1 MERPEKDSFSP
12 WERAMR
18 GKHRRRHGHGFVVL
32 SWLNWN
38 LASLR
43 THPLRASLIG
53 TLGLALAWLT
63 LTKSL
68 PFALAPIAPDWA
80 LALNPNNPAA
90 LIAKARQIN
99 ERMLSQTGMRP
110 NPNESGPTSQ
120 RINTLEKLPEAASE
134 GGMDELGGE
143 RDAMRKQIRQ
153 LAIKALGTDPLNAE
167 AYALLGM
174 VTHEP
179 ERVRMLMQEAFN
191 RSRRES
197 AALLWLLNES
207 FYRKDYRLALDYG
220 DLLIRTRPELAHYAM
235 SYLARTAEDAEGFPL
250 VANALAKRPSW
261 RGQFFD
267 VLSRSML
274 QAGTPFRLMISLKAE
289 GAPPSAKELAPY
301 LDALI
306 NKGQADEA
314 YSAWLQFLPEGELAN
329 LGLLTNGNFGN
340 LPSGSPF
347 DWRIAPG
354 VNAVAEF
361 VQPANVGSERLLH
374 VSFGSGRVK
383 FPELSQIVVL
393 GPGHYRLEGKLRG
406 TISAKRGLRW
416 RLSCAN
422 GSRVLAETDML
433 MGETGQWR
441 IFALEGDVPLSRDC
455 VGQTLRLLHDSRSPS
470 EEFISG
476 EVWFGSL
483 RLVRTREETKA
494 PE

>member
-1 MERPEKDSFSP
+1 
-12 WERAMR
+12 MR
-18 GKHRRRHGHGFVVL
+18 GTHHGCHRHGFVVF
-32 SWLNWN
+32 SWLNWK
-38 LASLR
+38 LAKLR
-43 THPLRASLIG
+43 THPLRAGLIG

-90 LIAKARQIN
+90 LIAKAREIT
-99 ERMLSQTGMRP
+99 ERMISQTGMRP
-110 NPNESGPTSQ
+110 NPHEGGAQ
-120 RINTLEKLPEAASE
+120 RVNTLEQLPEAGSE
-134 GGMDELGGE
+134 GSMDELGGE

-153 LAIKALGTDPLNAE
+153 LALKALGTDPLNAE
-167 AYALLGM
+167 AYTLLGA

-179 ERVRMLMQEAFN
+179 ERVRMLMREAFN

-207 FYRKDYRLALDYG
+207 FYQKDYRLALDYS
-220 DLLIRTRPELAHYAM
+220 DLLIRTRPELADYVM
-235 SYLARTAEDAEGFPL
+235 SYLARTAEDADGFPL
-250 VANALAKRPSW
+250 VANALAKKPSW
-261 RGQFFD
+261 REQFFE
-267 VLSRSML
+267 VLSRSTL

-306 NKGQADEA
+306 SKGRADEA
-314 YSAWLQFLPEGELAN
+314 YSAWLQFLPEEELAN
-329 LGLLTNGNFGN
+329 LGLLTNESFGN

-354 VNAVAEF
+354 LNAVAEF
-361 VQPANVGSERLLH
+361 VRPANVESERLLH

-393 GPGHYRLEGKLRG
+393 GPGRYRLEGKLRG
-406 TISAKRGLRW
+406 TILAKRGLRW
-416 RLSCAN
+416 RLSCAS
-422 GSRVLAETDML
+422 GSHDVLAETDML
-433 MGETGQWR
+433 MGNTEQWR
-441 IFALEGDVPLSRDC
+441 IFALEGDVPLRGNC
-455 VGQTLRLLHDSRSPS
+455 VGQTLRLLHDARSPS

-483 RLVRTREETKA
+483 RLVRIPEQSEA
-494 PE
+494 PD